1 MLLDE
6 LGSYLTNQ
14 GLVGG
19 STGWQLFEGFI
30 PATPDQVV
38 VLLDAQSG
46 EPREYAYLL
55 RRPHFQVLVR
65 GGPRTDGDSLTAAR
79 TQIIAILAALDGLV
93 NTTLGSPGVYYPY
106 IWAIGGMADATWDV
120 NQRPE
125 FRQNYRCAREA

>member
-6 LGSYLTNQ
+6 VGAFLTTQ

-19 STGWQLFEGFI
+19 STGWQLFEGFV

-38 VLLDAQSG
+38 VLLDAPSG

-55 RRPHFQVLVR
+55 RRPHFQVFVR
-65 GGPRTDGDSLTAAR
+65 GMPRTDGDGYTTAK
-79 TQIIAILAALDGLV
+79 TQHEAILAALDGLV
-93 NTTLGSPGVYYPY
+93 GQTLSGVLYPY
-106 IWAIGGMADATWDV
+106 IWAIGGLSGVVWDV